1 MELSIKIGKTTFK
14 NPVFVASGTFGYGEE
29 MSEIFNIEKLGAI
42 VTKGLTLK
50 PRQGFDGLRIVE
62 TPAGVI
68 NRIGLQN
75 VGIDEFIK
83 NKMRFLSKLKT
94 RIIVNIAG
102 ETIEEYK
109 IITEKLDKI
118 KRVDAI
124 EVNVSCPNVEKGGI
138 TFSENEKIFK
148 KLLKII
154 RRTTKKT
161 LIAKLSPSAGDIVHL
176 SKITEKTGFDGITI
190 SNTFKA
196 TVIDTE
202 TGRIKITGGLSG
214 PAIYPIALNNVL
226 MVTKK
231 VDIPV
236 IGCGGIYNTDVA
248 LQFLIAGAVAIQI
261 GTFNFIQPDI
271 GVEIIKGIKEFSKRA
286 KFKFYSE
293 PGTVG
298 IVGGGKDSSEVVG
311 NAGSV

>member
-1 MELSIKIGKTTFK
+1 MELSIKIGKTVFK
-14 NPVFVASGTFGYGEE
+14 NPVFVASGTFSYAEE
-29 MSEIFNIEKLGAI
+29 MSYIFNIEKLGAI
-42 VTKGLTLK
+42 ITKGLTLK

-62 TPAGVI
+62 TPAGLI

-83 NKMRFLSKLKT
+83 NKMRFLSKLRT
-94 RIIVNIAG
+94 CIIANIAG

-109 IITEKLDKI
+109 IITEKLDKMARI
-118 KRVDAI
+118 DAI
-124 EVNVSCPNVEKGGI
+124 EVNLSCPNIERGGI
-138 TFSENEKIFK
+138 IFSEDEKIFK

-154 RRTTKKT
+154 RKTTPKT

-176 SKITEKTGFDGITI
+176 SKITENSGFDGVSIG
-190 SNTFKA
+190 NTFRA

-202 TGRIKITGGLSG
+202 TGKIKITGGLSG

-226 MVTKK
+226 MVAKK

-248 LQFLIAGAVAIQI
+248 LQFLIAGATAIQI

-271 GVEIIKGIKEFSKRA
+271 SLQIIEGIKKYSKR
-286 KFKFYSE
+286 
-293 PGTVG
+293 T
-298 IVGGGKDSSEVVG
+298 
-311 NAGSV
+311 NLL